1 MQRDAGSDLINW
13 LFKAYRASR
22 GQSAGQLPPPGS
34 GGYAREP
41 FLDSHPWQM
50 VEPSPDLPQPLPFYA
65 DQARTLLKIPAQEL
79 ESSTRSRPQKEKA
92 VQPPIFF
99 PFD

>member
-1 MQRDAGSDLINW
+1 MQRHAGSDLIDW

-22 GQSAGQLPPPGS
+22 GQSAGQFPSPGS
-34 GGYAREP
+34 GGRAREP
-41 FLDSHPWQM
+41 FLDPRPWQV

-65 DQARTLLKIPAQEL
+65 DQAETLLKLQPQEL
-79 ESSTRSRPQKEKA
+79 ESSTRSRPQKEKV